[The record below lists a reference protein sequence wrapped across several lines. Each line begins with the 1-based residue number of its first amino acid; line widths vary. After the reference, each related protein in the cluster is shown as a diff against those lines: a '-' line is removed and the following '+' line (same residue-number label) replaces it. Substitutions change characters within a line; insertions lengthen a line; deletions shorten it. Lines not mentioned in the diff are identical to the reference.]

1 MKRIIAVAALLAAA
15 ASFAAGQTQDKQAKP
30 AAEKATPAGVEQEL
44 TRLSEQYVAALKGG
58 DAAALERIWADDL
71 TFVNAGGAVQSKAQR
86 LADIKSGANKFE
98 TLEPAEQTWRVYGD
112 AAVSTSLSTIK
123 GQYGGQEVSGR
134 FRVTQV
140 YALRGG
146 GWQIVAIQMTRAAQP

>member
-1 MKRIIAVAALLAAA
+1 MKHSIAVAAILVALS
-15 ASFAAGQTQDKQAKP
+15 SFALGQTADKQTKP
-30 AAEKATPAGVEQEL
+30 AGEKEAPTGVEQEL

-71 TFVNAGGAVQSKAQR
+71 TFVNSAGAVQTKAQR
-86 LADIKSGANKFE
+86 LADIRSGANKFD

-112 AAVSTSLSTIK
+112 AAVTTSLSTIK

-134 FRVTQV
+134 FRVTQMYV
-140 YALRGG
+140 RRGG
-146 GWQIVAIQMTRAAQP
+146 AWQIVAIQMTRAGQ